1 MSDEHTFEQALHE
14 TVVEM
19 DRNSSPWTEV
29 FQPETAAPSAPAH
42 SESDHA
48 GQRDERAADA
58 EALPTHDALASI
70 FES

>member
-1 MSDEHTFEQALHE
+1 MTDEHTFEQALQE

-29 FQPETAAPSAPAH
+29 FQPEAAAPSAAH
-42 SESDHA
+42 QPQAAHA
-48 GQRDERAADA
+48 GQTHERAADA